1 MNGLFWRALA
11 LCVVLPLCACESPVA
26 MSNVE
31 LAASSNLPVKIQVG
45 EKVRISVFGEPTIS
59 GDYDVDPAGNL
70 TVPLAGQVHAEGL
83 TRQALEGV
91 LTTRLRGQ
99 FLRDPKVTCDIV
111 SYRPL
116 YVIGEVE
123 RPGEIPF
130 RAGANVVTVL
140 ALAGGPSYRASKQR
154 VSIKR
159 ASELEFKDYPMT
171 SAVQIYPGDVIRVP
185 ERYF

>member
-1 MNGLFWRALA
+1 MSSRFLQALA
-11 LCVVLPLCACESPVA
+11 FCVVLPLGACESPIA
-26 MSNVE
+26 FSNVE
-31 LAASSNLPVKIQVG
+31 LEASSNQPIKIQVG
-45 EKVRISVFGEPTIS
+45 EKIRISVFGEPTIS
-59 GDYDVDPAGNL
+59 GDYDVDPAGNV
-70 TVPLAGQVHAEGL
+70 TVPLAGLVRAEGL

-91 LTTRLRGQ
+91 LTARLRGQ

-111 SYRPL
+111 LYRPL

-123 RPGEIPF
+123 RPGEIPY

-159 ASELEFKDYPMT
+159 ASDVEFKDYPMT